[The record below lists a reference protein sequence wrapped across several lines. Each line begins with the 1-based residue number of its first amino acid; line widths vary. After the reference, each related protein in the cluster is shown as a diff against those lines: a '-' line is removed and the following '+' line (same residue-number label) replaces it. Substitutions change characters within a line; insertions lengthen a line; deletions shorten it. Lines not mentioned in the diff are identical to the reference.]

1 MNELYNQIF
10 QNQGEEVEPVFS
22 SSLFQEYLRTK
33 LTQLFDQ
40 IEGKK
45 HLIFDDEVK
54 VALNLTL
61 ESSALTKLQV
71 EVISHINNTQPE
83 NLSAD
88 KIIIFIQPKV
98 ELLDQIKEY
107 LDKENAPKP
116 NQGKKAAAN
125 TQQQPKKEFYLI
137 YWPKRTTLCKEAQDE
152 KGITDDLIRIIDF
165 SFDLIPIDQDILSL
179 EMPNSFISMYLDN
192 DFSTYCYV
200 AESIQRLQIIY
211 GKIPNIFLKGDGAS
225 IVMDILSADEE
236 NKGVNQDYSQSEFET
251 MILLDRNIDFIT
263 PLCSQLVY
271 EGLIDDFYG
280 INGNL
285 LRISDGATIGL
296 QAGKPVLMKLSSEN
310 NSVYAS
316 IRDQQ
321 ISKSREI
328 VTSSAQELQ
337 RIKDTIQNYKQN
349 KTQDDLQKCIKIVEK
364 ITKDQKHIEDHVN
377 LQCSIV
383 EKMRT
388 IEFYKDLMIEQSTIL
403 GVSSSQALEYI
414 EMIIGLGAPLEKALR
429 LLCLQSL
436 VDKGI
441 KPKQFDD
448 IRKEIVHEYGFRHL
462 ITMMRL
468 SQIGILNKQ
477 DGSKNYWPKLKEN
490 LKLVD
495 DEVVIDNPQDPAYAF
510 SGYCPLTVRLVE
522 HALKRQ
528 SWKHIA
534 EYIKNVPGKQD
545 FPEPSKYSKL
555 QNKSAI
561 LVYFIGGV
569 TYGEI
574 SAIRLLSKITRRE
587 IVVATTH
594 ITNSKKLIQSVM
606 KNDVV

>member
-1 MNELYNQIF
+1 MNDLYNEIF
-10 QNQGEEVEPVFS
+10 QNQGEEVENVFS

-45 HLIFDDEVK
+45 HLIFDDQVK

-61 ESSALTKLQV
+61 ESSALSKLQV

-88 KIIIFIQPKV
+88 KIIIFIQPNV
-98 ELLDQIKEY
+98 EYLDQIKEY

-125 TQQQPKKEFYLI
+125 AQQQPKREFYLI

-152 KGITDDLIRIIDF
+152 KGITDDQIRIIDF
-165 SFDLIPIDQDILSL
+165 SFDLIPIDQDLLSL
-179 EMPNSFISMYLDN
+179 EMPSSFISMYLDN

-236 NKGVNQDYSQSEFET
+236 TKGINQDYSQSEFET

-285 LRISDGATIGL
+285 LRISDGALIGL

-310 NSVYAS
+310 NTIYSS

-328 VTSSAQELQ
+328 VTSSALELQ

-468 SQIGILNKQ
+468 NQIGILNKQ

-528 SWKHIA
+528 TWKHIA

-574 SAIRLLSKITRRE
+574 SAIRLLSKITKRE

>member
-1 MNELYNQIF
+1 MNDLYNQIF
-10 QNQGEEVEPVFS
+10 QNQGEEAESVFS
-22 SSLFQEYLRTK
+22 SSLFYEYLRTK

-54 VALNLTL
+54 VALNLIL
-61 ESSALTKLQV
+61 ESSALNKLQV

-98 ELLDQIKEY
+98 EYLDQIKEY

-125 TQQQPKKEFYLI
+125 TQQQPKKEFCLI

-152 KGITDDLIRIIDF
+152 KGITDDQIRIIDF
-165 SFDLIPIDQDILSL
+165 SFDLIPIDQDLLSL
-179 EMPNSFISMYLDN
+179 EMPSSFISMYLDN

-225 IVMDILSADEE
+225 IVMEILSADEE
-236 NKGVNQDYSQSEFET
+236 TKGINQDYSQSEFET

-285 LRISDGATIGL
+285 LRISDGALIGL
-296 QAGKPVLMKLSSEN
+296 QAGKPVLIKLSSEN
-310 NSVYAS
+310 NTVYSS

-321 ISKSREI
+321 ISKSKEI
-328 VTSSAQELQ
+328 ITSSAQELS

-403 GVSSSQALEYI
+403 GVNSSQALEYI

-448 IRKEIVHEYGFRHL
+448 VRKEIVHEYGFRHL

-468 SQIGILNKQ
+468 NQIGILNKQ

-528 SWKHIA
+528 TWKHIA

-574 SAIRLLSKITRRE
+574 SAIRLLSKITKRE